1 MDVWISFLALLC
13 FYPIIDNLLVVAQ
26 LCHKQDI
33 SISQEEYTYIFTHTI
48 PDLKF
53 IYQNVSSITCI
64 YKCYTMNE
72 DIASVIYVRTEMNC
86 CCLRRLMFEVKENEQ
101 PVTSVYAMKFIENS
115 KYT

>member
-1 MDVWISFLALLC
+1 
-13 FYPIIDNLLVVAQ
+13 
-26 LCHKQDI
+26 
-33 SISQEEYTYIFTHTI
+33 
-48 PDLKF
+48 
-53 IYQNVSSITCI
+53 
-64 YKCYTMNE
+64 MNE